1 MVDQNRR
8 VFITLLGG
16 ATIAPLSAQ
25 AQQAA
30 SPPRIGVLLVGLSPD
45 GWRYQIEG
53 SIESSLFETRT
64 MAAKAARCE
73 IRQSPLLTLA
83 A

>member
-1 MVDQNRR
+1 MHY
-8 VFITLLGG
+8 
-16 ATIAPLSAQ
+16 IAPGQYRERYEGYYYNLWYVWHNAGG
-25 AQQAA
+25 
-30 SPPRIGVLLVGLSPD
+30 RVVR

-73 IRQSPLLTLA
+73 IRRSSLFALA

>member
-1 MVDQNRR
+1 MHY
-8 VFITLLGG
+8 
-16 ATIAPLSAQ
+16 IAPGQ
-25 AQQAA
+25 YREKYEQYYYNVWYVW
-30 SPPRIGVLLVGLSPD
+30 RHTGRGVVR

-53 SIESSLFETRT
+53 GAESSLFETRT

>member
-1 MVDQNRR
+1 MNY
-8 VFITLLGG
+8 
-16 ATIAPLSAQ
+16 IAPGQYREKYEQYYYNVWYVWHNAGG
-25 AQQAA
+25 
-30 SPPRIGVLLVGLSPD
+30 RVVR

-53 SIESSLFETRT
+53 GFESSLFETRT

-73 IRQSPLLTLA
+73 IRQSSLLALA